1 MPRRVPTR
9 QSVPVLRSA
18 ALTALTDPATI
29 SRGRAYVR
37 SGRVVEMSER
47 GDVLRAQ
54 VQGSDLYRVRLTG
67 SGWECDCPVGVTGAL
82 CKHCVAVVIA
92 AEEGADTDAADTGA
106 GGAGAPTEAGPPEP
120 DPVWSWLAD
129 LPRSELLDLLRCAV
143 GQVDGL
149 ADVLAREHLAAT
161 QDVAVLREEI
171 DHTFTPRRRFY
182 EYREA
187 GAYARDAEG
196 LVQVIEGLAGP
207 SSPDLLVAIERAI
220 TLTVRT
226 ILRSDDSS
234 GYQGDQIRRLLDAHA
249 RAADALPG
257 PLDRAGRRRLATWLH
272 GFRFSGK
279 QDFFEVDVDAYA
291 DTLGDVGV
299 THYRELVERS
309 ADAGTDEFAVRY
321 ARTRLAILDRDADAI
336 VRAVGGDLTAQHQ
349 AIAVVEALDD
359 AGLGRLAV
367 QHATHGI
374 TLKRTHLHGVL
385 VDRLV
390 VDAVERG
397 DLAEAVTLRRDH
409 FRLDP
414 GSLTFA
420 ALRSAAQDAGVWAT
434 EQAAAESRL
443 AERAPQAHVTMLLGE
458 DRDDEAWEF
467 AMAHPQAASTAGA
480 WERLCARRARTA
492 PADTLPVY
500 RELVTTTLRTTDR
513 RAYVAAARLLDRM
526 RSAAQA
532 AGCLAEFTVFLTETV
547 EANRRRPTCMDAFRD
562 QRLIR
567 ADRSVV

>member
-1 MPRRVPTR
+1 MPRHVPKR
-9 QSVPVLRSA
+9 QSVPVLHSA

-106 GGAGAPTEAGPPEP
+106 GGAGAPTDAGPPEP

-161 QDVAVLREEI
+161 EDVAVLREEI

-187 GAYARDAEG
+187 DAYAREAEG

-309 ADAGTDEFAVRY
+309 AASGADAFAVTH

-367 QHATHGI
+367 QHATRGI
-374 TLKRTHLHGVL
+374 TLKRTHCHGVL

-390 VDAVERG
+390 ADAVERG

-420 ALRSAAQDAGVWAT
+420 ALRSAAQDAGTW
-434 EQAAAESRL
+434 AAERSAAETRL
-443 AERAPQAHVTMLLGE
+443 AEHRPDAHVAMLLGE

-467 AMAHPQAASTAGA
+467 AMAHPQAASMAGA

-492 PADTLPVY
+492 PVETLPVY

-513 RAYVAAARLLDRM
+513 RAYIAAARLLDRM

-532 AGCLAEFTVFLTETV
+532 AGCLAEFTAFLTETV